1 MSRWPHK
8 KIDEEKKQ
16 VTLPI
21 AAKMMY
27 ESLADIAWR
36 VEKEAARN
44 KRPGIEKDDFYEY
57 ILQELGKD
65 AFLYSFTPS
74 GEIGSGDSDH
84 RDNPQTPRISRKFY
98 DLFNRYIGPNGE
110 ITKLF
115 QKDGSNAKVQKN
127 RLFRFKSSIINL
139 VQLYVE
145 STMKEYDGQKI
156 INADGRLFDNEGK
169 RVKGVKSKFN
179 KSNETSFSYR
189 QRKKNETDE
198 DWFKYLLRIEMNRYL
213 RLFVATFYMM
223 VICDLFATDIDDMAK
238 VIDLNDLANINSL
251 KSDKLKFSKLKHP
264 ANRDQF
270 VRNIQEIFTAK
281 SIVKPIQ
288 KPGRPLKKGAEQLG
302 MEIFGDEE

>member
-1 MSRWPHK
+1 MAKWKHK
-8 KIDEEKKQ
+8 KVDEKKKV

-27 ESLADIAWR
+27 QSLADIAWR
-36 VEKEAARN
+36 VEKESA
-44 KRPGIEKDDFYEY
+44 KGKPKIERDDFYEH
-57 ILQELGKD
+57 ILQVLGTD

-84 RDNPQTPRISRKFY
+84 RDNPQTPRISKKFY
-98 DLFNRYIGPNGE
+98 DLFNNYLGQKGVVTE
-110 ITKLF
+110 IFK
-115 QKDGSNAKVQKN
+115 KDGSPDRVLKN
-127 RLFRFKSSIINL
+127 RMFRLKSSIINL

-145 STMKEYDGQKI
+145 STMKEYDSNQI
-156 INADGRLFDNEGK
+156 INADGRLVGQDGK

-189 QRKKNETDE
+189 QRKKDETDE
-198 DWFKYLLRIEMNRYL
+198 QWFKYLLKIEMNRYL

-251 KSDKLKFSKLKHP
+251 KTDKEKFSRLKHP

-288 KPGRPLKKGAEQLG
+288 KPGRPIKKGTEQLG
-302 MEIFGDEE
+302 MELFSDEE